1 MIEIP
6 DVHIERRTLDHATVD
21 AIDLHPAR
29 RPDRRLRC
37 RDEIAYRSS
46 DTFDIRRTNQ
56 PRLRPI
62 FGFGAHR
69 CIGEALARAELE
81 KSLSVITARIPQIPL
96 NEAPRSGPSRNPSLR
111 VSPKP

>member
-1 MIEIP
+1 MSISKGVLSTMRQSMRI
-6 DVHIERRTLDHATVD
+6 HG
-21 AIDLHPAR
+21 HPAR

-69 CIGEALARAELE
+69 CIGEALARAEL
-81 KSLSVITARIPQIPL
+81 
-96 NEAPRSGPSRNPSLR
+96 
-111 VSPKP
+111 

>member
-62 FGFGAHR
+62 FGFGVHR
-69 CIGEALARAELE
+69 CIGEALARADLE
-81 KSLSVITARIPQIPL
+81 ESLFRRKRFMRTPPTTDA
-96 NEAPRSGPSRNPSLR
+96 G
-111 VSPKP
+111 